1 MNDNGRERRSY
12 WWRAIFGSNY
22 TFASI
27 CGCGNVKCLIKVG
40 GEGGV
45 GKAECGFIDGFG
57 DLQVI
62 HSGFQAISM
71 SIIGS
76 TVHRSGKE
84 NVYIRLWVE
93 SCSIVGVVSSV
104 LCRCQ

>member
-1 MNDNGRERRSY
+1 MNDNGREWRSY

-45 GKAECGFIDGFG
+45 GKAEWGFIDGFG
-57 DLQVI
+57 ESQVI
-62 HSGFQAISM
+62 HSGFRAISL
-71 SIIGS
+71 SILGS
-76 TVHRSGKE
+76 TVQCRGKK
-84 NVYIRLWVE
+84 NVYIRLWEE
-93 SCSIVGVVSSV
+93 SCSIDGAVSSV
-104 LCRCQ
+104 L